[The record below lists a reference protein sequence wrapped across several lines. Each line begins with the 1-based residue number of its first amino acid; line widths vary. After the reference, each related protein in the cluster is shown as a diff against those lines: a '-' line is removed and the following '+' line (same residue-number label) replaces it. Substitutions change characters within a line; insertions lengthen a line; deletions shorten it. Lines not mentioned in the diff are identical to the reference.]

1 MEARYSYDDQVNK
14 KPPSNRPIASATSQH
29 HISTNNFAKYCRVLD
44 FNMCSIK
51 VLFFLQILQLMN
63 KICTPVPH
71 PEYPEDYAET
81 VLISMDNGKMLA
93 EVGPGLSWLRSSRL
107 SIQHYFPLS
116 GLFKL
121 VIFAIRYQKTLND
134 KLKMLCENSKD

>member
-1 MEARYSYDDQVNK
+1 
-14 KPPSNRPIASATSQH
+14 
-29 HISTNNFAKYCRVLD
+29 
-44 FNMCSIK
+44 
-51 VLFFLQILQLMN
+51 MN

-81 VLISMDNGKMLA
+81 VLISMGNGKMLA
-93 EVGPGLSWLRSSRL
+93 EVGPGISWLRSSRL
-107 SIQHYFPLS
+107 NAFHHFPLS

-134 KLKMLCENSKD
+134 KLKMLCENNKD